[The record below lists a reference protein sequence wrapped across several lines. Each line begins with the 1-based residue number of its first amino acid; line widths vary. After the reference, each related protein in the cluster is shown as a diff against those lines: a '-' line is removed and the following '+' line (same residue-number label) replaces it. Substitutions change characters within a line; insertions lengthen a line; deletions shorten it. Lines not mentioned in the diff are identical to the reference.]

1 MSTSLTPSS
10 THVTCLSHAYLLQNG
25 LSGYCENVWNS
36 LATIDGRILPAE
48 AMLSQSSQSSGPPHG
63 GKRRKQ
69 KGEQPTPAAVQRYTV
84 ALFAQMV
91 SNSDKGECVILLFRK

>member
-1 MSTSLTPSS
+1 MSALLTTTS
-10 THVTCLSHAYLLQNG
+10 THVTCLSLPCLFQNG

-48 AMLSQSSQSSGPPHG
+48 AMLSQSSQSAGTQHG

-91 SNSDKGECVILLFRK
+91 SNSGNRECVILLFIE